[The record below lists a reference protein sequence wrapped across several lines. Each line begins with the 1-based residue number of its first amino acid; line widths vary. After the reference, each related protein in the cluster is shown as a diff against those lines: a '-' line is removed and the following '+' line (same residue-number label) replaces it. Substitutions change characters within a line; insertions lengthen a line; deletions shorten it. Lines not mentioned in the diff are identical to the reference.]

1 MKNRMSVLCTC
12 VVVASAPLLVL
23 DAQDRSHYRDLPL
36 GSDLLSIAR
45 AIDVPPSA
53 AKVIHQRPAVMQE
66 LQWRP
71 RYSVGLATRQTDPVE
86 LVVFGFY
93 DDQLYRVIV
102 DYDRR
107 RTEGLTN
114 ADMIE
119 AISEMYGPPSKP
131 TPRKSR
137 VAAAGVDSATPI
149 ARWADAES
157 SVTLLRRPYQAT
169 FRMIVVSTQLE
180 RLARIAETEAVRLS
194 AGEAPQREGARQK
207 EVNDSLVAREKARV
221 ANKAAFKP

>member
-12 VVVASAPLLVL
+12 VVVASAPLL
-23 DAQDRSHYRDLPL
+23 DAQDRSQYRDLPL

-45 AIDVPPSA
+45 AIDVPPSE
-53 AKVIHQRPAVMQE
+53 AKAIHQRPALMQE
-66 LQWRP
+66 LEWRP
-71 RYSVGLATRQTDPVE
+71 RYSVSLATRQADPVE

-93 DDQLYRVIV
+93 DDQLYRVVV
-102 DYDRR
+102 DYDRG

-119 AISEMYGPPSKP
+119 AISEIYGPPSKP
-131 TPRKSR
+131 TPGKKR
-137 VAAAGVDSATPI
+137 VAAAGVDGDTPI

-157 SVTLLRRPYQAT
+157 SVTLLRRPYQVT
-169 FRMIVVSTQLE
+169 FRMIVVSTRLE
-180 RLARIAETEAVRLS
+180 RLARIAGAEAVRLD
-194 AGEAPQREGARQK
+194 ARAAPQREVARQKK
-207 EVNDSLVAREKARV
+207 EVNDSRVTREQARV